1 MNRTRRRGGRISTTS
16 RRTTR
21 NPSTR
26 TTPTAQALSG
36 PWSAVSKSMAAN
48 APSAGGGWC
57 PSMSPHCT
65 AGGASRE
72 RERPEDAHLRSL
84 TLPARRTVMNRG
96 RCATLT
102 GAPERAMASTLPD
115 LYAVLREVAER
126 LARGED
132 PTAEEY
138 AARYPALAADIRAH
152 LGTGPP
158 PTVPLAPAGAGTVAH
173 PGTVLQA
180 EPPEALGLPRV
191 AGFEILGELGSGS
204 FGQVYLARQLS
215 LGREVALKV
224 ARRPADPSAAATGVD
239 PDTGRNEG
247 RLLAGLEH
255 DNIVKVF
262 SEFRDPDSGAR
273 GLCLQYV
280 PGADL
285 GTVLR
290 HLRGDGRV
298 PRSGADILAALDAAR
313 RGEAAFDPVA
323 ARWRDNLAADDFP
336 QAVCRLGGRLAE
348 ALAFA
353 HDKGILHCDIKPG
366 NILLTA
372 YARPMLADFNVAFD
386 RARRPARGVGGTV
399 AYMAPEHRAA
409 VVSPDGGRVDE
420 RCDVYSLGVA
430 LHELATGRRPAV
442 RADGGD
448 ALGDVPRELAAVIR
462 RCLATD
468 PADRYQTAA
477 ALAAA
482 LTGAWHLL
490 AARRALPPPGAVGRW
505 VVRRPVLALALA
517 GALPHLAAS
526 VVNISYNAVEV
537 RLDDAQLRAFAA
549 VTVGYNAVAYP
560 VCLGTMFVL
569 IRRIKRGL
577 DGPARSD
584 GPAADALRRRVLRLG
599 WQSAV
604 LGAVGWLPGGLLFP
618 LAIDLAAGPVGWA
631 TYAHY
636 LVSFT
641 LAGLIGVVFTYLL
654 VAYVALRALLP
665 RLGNP
670 DAHAPAAGWAA
681 VRPLTAP
688 FGLLMVLACAVPL
701 AGAVL
706 LVATAEGEM
715 TLGFRLLVGGLIGV
729 GVAGVGLA
737 ERLTRCL
744 RTLAAVWHPP
754 APR

>member
-1 MNRTRRRGGRISTTS
+1 M
-16 RRTTR
+16 
-21 NPSTR
+21 P
-26 TTPTAQALSG
+26 
-36 PWSAVSKSMAAN
+36 
-48 APSAGGGWC
+48 
-57 PSMSPHCT
+57 
-65 AGGASRE
+65 
-72 RERPEDAHLRSL
+72 
-84 TLPARRTVMNRG
+84 
-96 RCATLT
+96 
-102 GAPERAMASTLPD
+102 STLPD
-115 LYAVLREVAER
+115 LYAVLREFAER
-126 LARGED
+126 LARGES

-138 AARYPALAADIRAH
+138 AAKYPSLAAEIRAH
-152 LGTGPP
+152 FGTGSP
-158 PTVPLAPAGAGTVAH
+158 PTLPHAPSDAGTVDRYA
-173 PGTVLQA
+173 PGPDGTRTFA
-180 EPPEALGLPRV
+180 PPAPPPADRFPRV
-191 AGFEILGELGSGS
+191 AGFEILGELGAGA

-224 ARRPADPSAAATGVD
+224 ARHAADPSAAATGVD
-239 PDTGRNEG
+239 PATGRNEG

-290 HLRGDGRV
+290 RLRDGGRV
-298 PRSGADILAALDAAR
+298 PRSGADVLAALDAVR

-348 ALAFA
+348 ALAVA
-353 HDKGILHCDIKPG
+353 HDKGVLHCDVKPG
-366 NILLTA
+366 NILLTP

-386 RARRPARGVGGTV
+386 RARRAAVGVGGTV

-409 VVSPDGGRVDE
+409 ATGADDGRVDE
-420 RCDVYSLGVA
+420 RCDVYSLGVV
-430 LHELATGRRPAV
+430 LHELATGRRPAA
-442 RADGGD
+442 RAGDGD
-448 ALGDVPRELAAVIR
+448 PLREVPRELAAVVR
-462 RCLATD
+462 RCLAPD

-477 ALAAA
+477 GLAAA
-482 LTGAWHLL
+482 LSGAWHLL
-490 AARRALPPPGAVGRW
+490 AARRALPPPSAAGRW
-505 VVRRPVLALALA
+505 VTARPVLALALA
-517 GALPHLAAS
+517 AALPHLAAS

-549 VTVGYNAVAYP
+549 VTVGYNAVVYP
-560 VCLGTMFVL
+560 VGLGTMFVL
-569 IRRIKRGL
+569 IWRIKRGMDGL
-577 DGPARSD
+577 AMMDGP
-584 GPAADALRRRVLRLG
+584 GVDALRRRVLRLG

-604 LGAVGWLPGGLLFP
+604 LGVAGWFPGGVAFP

-636 LVSFT
+636 LVSFA
-641 LAGLIGVVFTYLL
+641 LAGLVGVVFTYLL

-670 DAHAPAAGWAA
+670 DAHTPAAGWAE

-706 LVATAEGEM
+706 LIATADGAM
-715 TLGFRLLVGGLIGV
+715 TLEFRVLVGGLIGV